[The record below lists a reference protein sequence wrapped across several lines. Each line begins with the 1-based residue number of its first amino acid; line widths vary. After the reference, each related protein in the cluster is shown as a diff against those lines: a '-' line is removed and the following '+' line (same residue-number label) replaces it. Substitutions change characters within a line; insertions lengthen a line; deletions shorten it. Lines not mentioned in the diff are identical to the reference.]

1 MHHLSL
7 QDPQSPLLPSSAH
20 LLLAWTQ
27 SRTMAQRCGRMA
39 SANSGILLAILHPS
53 TISFSV
59 IIPLVSVRS
68 NGQVLALYPMLQA
81 STPCV
86 VPGALAPKIPGSVDP
101 FADGDGISSNYILST
116 TTALILLANYCFSLM
131 TTPLTNVVSVAS
143 LTNGPIPTD
152 APLRTLAQSD
162 VSSTTIY
169 ADVIQVQWQS
179 TDQKI
184 IALMDQQSASSSTTL
199 STLTTSSSIASSTT
213 FSTFGSAPA
222 DSTNNPPET
231 AANTGLSPSAK
242 GGIAAGVII
251 AVILIIA
258 AAASYYYFF
267 LKRRK
272 QQRSTKPHDSMASEN
287 QQELSMAYLPTSPV
301 EVGPP
306 LRPPTQELP
315 GSTADEELDGG
326 RKPSVFEK
334 GGSDPVD
341 KS

>member
-1 MHHLSL
+1 
-7 QDPQSPLLPSSAH
+7 
-20 LLLAWTQ
+20 
-27 SRTMAQRCGRMA
+27 
-39 SANSGILLAILHPS
+39 
-53 TISFSV
+53 
-59 IIPLVSVRS
+59 
-68 NGQVLALYPMLQA
+68 
-81 STPCV
+81 
-86 VPGALAPKIPGSVDP
+86 
-101 FADGDGISSNYILST
+101 
-116 TTALILLANYCFSLM
+116 M

-184 IALMDQQSASSSTTL
+184 IALMDQQSASSSTPS
-199 STLTTSSSIASSTT
+199 STLTSSTIASSTAS
-213 FSTFGSAPA
+213 STSGSAPA
-222 DSTNNPPET
+222 GSINNPPET
-231 AANTGLSPSAK
+231 AASTGLSPAAK
-242 GGIAAGVII
+242 GGIAAGVTI

-258 AAASYYYFF
+258 AAASYFYFF

-272 QQRSTKPHDSMASEN
+272 QQRGTKPHDSMASEN

-315 GSTADEELDGG
+315 GSTADVELDGG
-326 RKPSVFEK
+326 RKPSLFEK

-341 KS
+341 RS